1 MQGCSH
7 DIAASKQLRPK
18 EKVPPMIEVVIFRG
32 IPTLHFKIEA
42 QYIMLDRMHRERVW
56 NSDGLLKLEV
66 RVIPSILDSKKKR
79 KKKRIA

>member
-32 IPTLHFKIEA
+32 TPTLHFKIEA
-42 QYIMLDRMHRERVW
+42 QYIMLDRMHRERV
-56 NSDGLLKLEV
+56 
-66 RVIPSILDSKKKR
+66 
-79 KKKRIA
+79 